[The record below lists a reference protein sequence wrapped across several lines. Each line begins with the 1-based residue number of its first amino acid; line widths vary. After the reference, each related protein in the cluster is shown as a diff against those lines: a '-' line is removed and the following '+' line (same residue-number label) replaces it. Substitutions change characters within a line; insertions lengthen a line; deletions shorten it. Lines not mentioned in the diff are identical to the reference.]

1 MYLIFLLLLLFFLWQ
16 NNRNASYISE
26 SLSDYIIKYF
36 FGLISCIIPIGF
48 LLSEINQINHSV
60 SWGIGINILSYLFFL
75 FFRKISD
82 NQNFKLLTALKLLP
96 KKLSDFWQKQ
106 VFWNKVIFAIL
117 ILGFVLTAII
127 NLAIFFITFPN
138 EWDSMTGHLVKCAY
152 YLQNG
157 NMSRL
162 QGTTWTVDFYPNSL
176 PTLQIFGYHILGEQG
191 FKLIHYISY
200 WLFVFSSYGIAF
212 KISKSFSKSLFVFLI
227 SALLPTA
234 LVQATTTETDI
245 VLTAY
250 LGCLTYFLFSFKEKP
265 NKLNISLIALMS
277 GIWIGHKVT
286 FLLIAPAAVVVAFH
300 TLFLKKEFYKNIKL
314 FVALFVFGISVYV
327 LPTGYIANVKEV
339 GKFSLGSLSAPKM
352 VMQWHGIEHYSGKE
366 KVKNFFLNIG
376 RYSSDFLNFDG
387 LRNTEIGK
395 SFNTKFR
402 YLPNKALE
410 SLHLEGN
417 RFTVVSHFEYE
428 HPMKFYL
435 ERPYWGIIGFGIIWP
450 IMVLLLV
457 KLIRNYKT
465 TTPSE
470 KSLMVLSLAATLHFL
485 SLCFSAPYDPIKARY
500 FLNMAVWC
508 MPLLS
513 FISFSSKKGAVLNLK
528 ISVIYAL
535 FATVIV
541 SLSAICS
548 ILFIRIH
555 PIFSEKNIF
564 NMNRLEQIMVGRPN
578 LYEAYQKFDKLVPHD
593 AIVALGTQQEHE
605 DFEYPLWGK
614 DFTRKLIPIH
624 PFRSAV
630 KPIPAEAQYLFYS
643 EGVIPFQEGDILLNS
658 NTEKTKP
665 IVEESVFYLRKLKTL
680 NR

>member
-1 MYLIFLLLLLFFLWQ
+1 MYLIFLLLLIFFLWQ
-16 NNRNASYISE
+16 TNRNASYISE

-36 FGLISCIIPIGF
+36 FGLVSCIIPIGF
-48 LLSEINQINHSV
+48 LLSEINQINQPV

-75 FFRKISD
+75 LFCKISD
-82 NQNFKLLTALKLLP
+82 NQKFNLFLSLKQLP
-96 KKLSDFWQKQ
+96 EKLSDFWQKQ
-106 VFWNKVIFAIL
+106 VFWNKAIFTIL
-117 ILGFVLTAII
+117 ALGFGLTTII
-127 NLAIFFITFPN
+127 NLVILVITFPN

-157 NMSRL
+157 NMNRL

-176 PTLQIFGYHILGEQG
+176 PTLQIFGYHIFGEQG
-191 FKLIHYISY
+191 FKVIHYLSY
-200 WLFVFSSYGIAF
+200 WLFAFSSYGVAF

-234 LVQATTTETDI
+234 LVQTTTTETDI

-265 NKLNISLIALMS
+265 NKLNISLIAFMA

-286 FLLIAPAAVVVAFH
+286 FLLIAPAALVVALH
-300 TLFLKKEFYKNIKL
+300 TFLLKKELYKNIKL
-314 FVALFVFGISVYV
+314 FVILFILSISVYV

-339 GKFSLGSLSAPKM
+339 GQFSLGSLSAPKM

-366 KVKNFFLNIG
+366 KIKNFFLNIG
-376 RYSSDFLNFDG
+376 RYSSDFLNLDG
-387 LRNTEIGK
+387 LRNTEVGK
-395 SFNTKFR
+395 VINEKFR
-402 YLPNKALE
+402 FLPNKALE
-410 SLHLEGN
+410 GLHLEGD

-428 HPMKFYL
+428 HPMRFYL
-435 ERPYWGIIGFGIIWP
+435 ERPYWGIIGFGIICP

-457 KLIRNYKT
+457 KLFKSYKT
-465 TTPSE
+465 ITTSE
-470 KSLMVLSLAATLHFL
+470 KSLIVLSLAASLHFL
-485 SLCFSAPYDPIKARY
+485 SLCVSAPYDPIKARY

-513 FISFSSKKGAVLNLK
+513 FISFSSKKGDILNSK
-528 ISVIYAL
+528 VSVFYAL
-535 FATVIV
+535 FASVII

-555 PIFSEKNIF
+555 PVFEKKNIF

-578 LYEAYQKFDKLVPHD
+578 LYEAYQKFDELVPKD
-593 AIVALGTQQEHE
+593 GIVALGTQQEHE
-605 DFEYPLWGK
+605 DFEYPLWGSEFK
-614 DFTRKLIPIH
+614 RTLIPIH

-630 KPIPAEAQYLFYS
+630 KPIPTEAQYLFYS
-643 EGVIPFQEGDILLNS
+643 KGVITYQEGDILLNTTPE
-658 NTEKTKP
+658 NTKP
-665 IVEESVFYLRKLKTL
+665 IVEESVFYLRKLKK
-680 NR
+680 NNP